1 MNYTN
6 GLRIC
11 PEDRL
16 TFLYSFSVNAGAHDS
31 FSALLNGASIYP
43 MDVSEDGLT
52 RVANWLVQQEITI
65 YSSVPTVFRH
75 FLDSLSEVEQF
86 PKLRLIKLVGEPVYQ
101 RDVELYKRHFAK
113 GCIFVNRLGST
124 ETGTIRWHFIDK
136 ETRINGNMVPVGYP
150 VEDNEILLLNDDGEQ
165 LGFNDI
171 GEIAVKSR
179 YLSPGYWHR
188 PDLTQAVFRPDPEGS
203 DERTYRTGD
212 LGHMLPDGCLVH
224 LGRKDDQVKI
234 RGYRVEVDEIEMV
247 LIEHPAIKEAVVVAQ
262 ADQRGDQ
269 RLVAYLVPN
278 TQPAPTITGM
288 RHFLAERL
296 ASYMIPSAFVTL
308 DALPLAPN
316 GKVNRRAL
324 PEPGSARPEL
334 EVAFVAPRTP
344 AEALLAEIW
353 SEVLGLDHVGVDDRF
368 LEFGGNSLL
377 ATQIISRIINRFQV
391 ELPLRSLFEAPTV
404 ASMAV
409 AITQNQAKQAAQEDL
424 DRMLAELEAL
434 SDEEAQSR
442 LAKET

>member
-1 MNYTN
+1 
-6 GLRIC
+6 
-11 PEDRL
+11 
-16 TFLYSFSVNAGAHDS
+16 
-31 FSALLNGASIYP
+31 
-43 MDVSEDGLT
+43 
-52 RVANWLVQQEITI
+52 
-65 YSSVPTVFRH
+65 
-75 FLDSLSEVEQF
+75 
-86 PKLRLIKLVGEPVYQ
+86 
-101 RDVELYKRHFAK
+101 
-113 GCIFVNRLGST
+113 
-124 ETGTIRWHFIDK
+124 
-136 ETRINGNMVPVGYP
+136 MVPVGYP